1 MEAFRRF
8 DPHAFL
14 QSEPTLAALA
24 GLAGLAGVP
33 LQNENEK
40 NEPNPLSDEIEK
52 SGPTPA
58 KVAKL
63 AKADEAD
70 EGCPR
75 LWAAACAG
83 LNPARPPGDVPRRRW
98 EAFLADCNIFL
109 GLGWAEKAVSLGWGA
124 YDLFGCDRTRPF
136 ARIDCAGLLWLLNG
150 ARLAALTE
158 DTATVETRTGARHTY
173 RRKPNEFG
181 RTLVWELA

>member
-24 GLAGLAGVP
+24 GLAGVP
-33 LQNENEK
+33 VHNENEK
-40 NEPNPLSDEIEK
+40 NEPTIDNEIET

-109 GLGWAEKAVSLGWGA
+109 DLGWAEKAVSLGWGA
-124 YDLFGCDRTRPF
+124 
-136 ARIDCAGLLWLLNG
+136 
-150 ARLAALTE
+150 
-158 DTATVETRTGARHTY
+158 
-173 RRKPNEFG
+173 
-181 RTLVWELA
+181 

>member
-1 MEAFRRF
+1 MDVLRRF

-14 QSEPTLAALA
+14 QNEPTLA

-58 KVAKL
+58 KAAKL
-63 AKADEAD
+63 AKVDEAS
-70 EGCPR
+70 PR

-83 LNPARPPGDVPRRRW
+83 LDPVRPPGDVPRRRW